1 MYASAAQRTTSPHP
15 TSSSSLPP
23 PLASVG
29 RTPRPADLGT
39 QLASAERFGHRLE
52 RLAAPAGQTAS
63 RPIQRLV
70 TTANY
75 QTRFSDRS
83 SWLGLRSA
91 YSDPSFQAIHDS
103 INSFHNVP
111 QHVQDAGGEAVNHY
125 KLRHLHEAEHQAYQW
140 HHTNRA
146 NPGHAQMANVKTL
159 LDDIQAEHK
168 KQIATTVDKG
178 YKLWTPTRA
187 TMSKSQRQK
196 LDNLWSAT
204 TTGRDTRGQKS
215 KLRIFNE
222 SRPGEDRRR
231 ETYGDF
237 HREIHANTARLL
249 TGAQG
254 RGLVND
260 LVYGEHATHIRPA
273 HSSDRSDDAYVH
285 PGLEEHASPRR
296 EEEATREAYA
306 IEDPHAPGGFRRRRG
321 VGSQVILK
329 PGIRDTELSHR
340 DETARDLT
348 GQGQGNAI
356 LSPAFLIFGHEL
368 GHARN
373 NLHGQNRIKH
383 SPHLYDANKLSQ
395 TRVNNRLALGNVIPP
410 PGQDLLTRW
419 RNPEEHQNITGNEN
433 PIRDEHN
440 LSRRK
445 YIG

>member
-1 MYASAAQRTTSPHP
+1 MYASTAQRTPSP
-15 TSSSSLPP
+15 SSSAASP
-23 PLASVG
+23 PLASL
-29 RTPRPADLGT
+29 TRPACAAADCGT

-52 RLAAPAGQTAS
+52 RLAAPAGLAAP
-63 RPIQRLV
+63 RPIQRLIS
-70 TTANY
+70 TANY

-91 YSDPSFQAIHDS
+91 YSDASFQAIHDS
-103 INSFHNVP
+103 VNNFHNVP

-168 KQIATTVDKG
+168 KQIAKTVDGG
-178 YKLWTPTRA
+178 YKLWTPGRA
-187 TMSKSQRQK
+187 TMSKSQREH

-222 SRPGEDRRR
+222 SRPGQNRKR

-237 HREIHANTARLL
+237 HRDIHAHTARLL

-260 LVYGEHATHIRPA
+260 LVYGEHSTHIRPA
-273 HSSDRSDDAYVH
+273 HSTDRSDFAYVT
-285 PGLEEHASPRR
+285 PGLNEHASTQR
-296 EEEATREAYA
+296 EAEATKEAYA
-306 IEDPHAPGGFRRRRG
+306 IEDSHAPGGFRRRKG
-321 VGSQVILK
+321 VGSQVTVN
-329 PGIRDTELSHR
+329 PGLRDTEIGHR
-340 DETARDLT
+340 DETARDIT

-356 LSPAFLIFGHEL
+356 LSPAFLIYAHEL

-373 NLHGQNRIKH
+373 NLRGQNRIRH
-383 SPHLYDANKLSQ
+383 LPHLYDPSKLSQ
-395 TRVNNRLALGNVIPP
+395 TRVNNRLALGNVNPP
-410 PGQDLLTRW
+410 IGQQLLTRW
-419 RNPEEHQNITGNEN
+419 RNPEEHQNISQNEN
-433 PIRDEHN
+433 PIRNEHG

-445 YIG
+445 YLT

>member
-1 MYASAAQRTTSPHP
+1 MYSSASPRTTSPRP
-15 TSSSSLPP
+15 LSSKVPSP
-23 PLASVG
+23 PLASL
-29 RTPRPADLGT
+29 THSARPAASGGS
-39 QLASAERFGHRLE
+39 LASAERFGHRLE
-52 RLAAPAGQTAS
+52 RLAAPQGPAAL
-63 RPIQRLV
+63 RPIQRLIS
-70 TTANY
+70 TANF
-75 QTRFSDRS
+75 QTRFSDQRS
-83 SWLGLRSA
+83 FFGLRSA

-103 INSFHNVP
+103 IHNFHNVP

-125 KLRHLHEAEHQAYQW
+125 KLRHLHEAEHQAYLW

-146 NPGHAQMANVKTL
+146 NPGHAQMGNLKTL
-159 LDDIQAEHK
+159 LDDIQTEHK
-168 KQIATTVDKG
+168 KQIAKTVDKG

-187 TMSKSQRQK
+187 TMNAAQRRH

-222 SRPGEDRRR
+222 SRPGPDRKR
-231 ETYGDF
+231 EKYAGFD
-237 HREIHANTARLL
+237 REIHANTARLL
-249 TGAQG
+249 AGPQG
-254 RGLVND
+254 RGLIND
-260 LVYGEHATHIRPA
+260 LVYGKHATHIRPA
-273 HSSDRSDDAYVH
+273 HSTDRSDDAYVS
-285 PGLEEHASPRR
+285 PGIQEHTSPLR

-306 IEDPHAPGGFRRRRG
+306 IEDSHAPGGFRRRKG

-348 GQGQGNAI
+348 GQGQGNSI
-356 LSPAFLIFGHEL
+356 LSPAFVIFGHEL

-373 NLHGQNRIKH
+373 NLRGQNRIKH
-383 SPHLYDANKLSQ
+383 LSHLYDANKISQ

-410 PGQDLLTRW
+410 PGQEILTRW
-419 RNPEEHQNITGNEN
+419 RNPEEHQNITQTENAIRNE
-433 PIRDEHN
+433 HH